1 MWEGQDG
8 RKSPGRSPGALAE
21 LPQEGIN
28 WIVGDPRDRLP
39 ADTEMDR
46 AVSGSGDLESDLSVP
61 DVQIVLSHFVDKERY

>member
-8 RKSPGRSPGALAE
+8 RKSPSRSPGALAE

-39 ADTEMDR
+39 RPAISNCSKQETR
-46 AVSGSGDLESDLSVP
+46 ALL
-61 DVQIVLSHFVDKERY
+61 HKRN